1 MDGWIDQVETRPR
14 SQHYS
19 CSSNSS
25 RTTISPDFS
34 KLVGTFHHGTAQ
46 KKGPRTQGLTRTKA
60 LCWSVG
66 FQNGC
71 WPNGGFSTQSSSG
84 SEFSPGGHFSTHNHL
99 TQRTSELQHFQ
110 HKSSNKIWARLSA
123 RQGGGP
129 KRRKRV
135 PKRSQQS
142 AGI

>member
-1 MDGWIDQVETRPR
+1 MDGSTRPPLKR
-14 SQHYS
+14 GLEANTTAAAEQRFHLISR
-19 CSSNSS
+19 NSS
-25 RTTISPDFS
+25 EPSTTAR
-34 KLVGTFHHGTAQ
+34 HR

-129 KRRKRV
+129 KRRRRV